1 MSYVNLWTA
10 WPGFLSPKKIPETRS
25 RDFCPTKETSCVTRN
40 TEALLFG
47 RIFCGLGA
55 LGGSDQ
61 WTLERKLPT
70 YISLLSITGIP
81 ESPSHEPGIPHPFG
95 SSHSP
100 RKKSFRGKSLGRL
113 ATPATSFWGLCWA
126 TYIRAIHIIPSFLS
140 FPTSIIKDFVNFC
153 NSQFV
158 WYVCKCWGNLPWWL
172 YIYIYMAQE
181 ILEPRPSTKHLR
193 DSSRTTQVTHQT
205 LPLKPMDPWN
215 QSSDLLLLQYFS
227 TLIHSFTNM

>member
-172 YIYIYMAQE
+172 YIYIYTWLKKYLNHDLPQNTCGIHRAPPKSHTKLYHLNQWIPE
-181 ILEPRPSTKHLR
+181 IKV
-193 DSSRTTQVTHQT
+193 RTCCCSNIFRH
-205 LPLKPMDPWN
+205 
-215 QSSDLLLLQYFS
+215 
-227 TLIHSFTNM
+227 